1 MLLPVDCVLRA
12 QSTFCWDDSRINCKF
27 SVSLPQTNSNILSTV
42 VEFGESIKIGLLV
55 PVLARH
61 TVRPSVNP
69 LVRHLTGANTDGRQS
84 TRLYVSTV
92 VEHGT
97 GTL

>member
-27 SVSLPQTNSNILSTV
+27 SVSLPQTNSNICLLPRESTV
-42 VEFGESIKIGLLV
+42 VEFGVGVIKYKIGLDIRSDLLSIRWFDTRQARIPKV
-55 PVLARH
+55 DKVL
-61 TVRPSVNP
+61 
-69 LVRHLTGANTDGRQS
+69 
-84 TRLYVSTV
+84 VSTV